1 MQKSGSNPQRGKKAK
16 RKRNIMKGKKK
27 MGASQG
33 LKQQGNEK
41 GRL

>member
-1 MQKSGSNPQRGKKAK
+1 MQKSGSNPQRGKKE

-41 GRL
+41 ERL